1 MLACLH
7 ELKKEVIIFL
17 KFKQKHDFLI
27 MFKEYIFQW
36 NLAYLTDIFSALNE
50 LNLKL
55 QGRSGTIYN
64 KQL

>member
-1 MLACLH
+1 
-7 ELKKEVIIFL
+7 
-17 KFKQKHDFLI
+17 